1 MKKSRISYL
10 LSVPLLLLVLL
21 LAACAGS
28 GGVEDGGITDGGGG
42 EPGVTEETPTEGP
55 LPEVGVTEEATTE
68 TPEATEEATTEAP
81 AATEEAT
88 TEAPAA
94 TGEATTEAPAGVTTE
109 PAVPGGEEGITL
121 QIEENDQL
129 GPILTDGEGMTLYIL
144 DADQAGESTC
154 YDACAELWPPV
165 TISSDPEVGE
175 EVNSTLIGVIQRTDG
190 QSQLTYNQ
198 HPLYYYE
205 PDESA
210 GDVQGHQVTDAWGLW
225 TAVSPEGEAIS
236 TASPSQGG

>member
-55 LPEVGVTEEATTE
+55 LPEVGVTGEATTE
-68 TPEATEEATTEAP
+68 TPATTEEATPEAPAGTEEATTEAP
-81 AATEEAT
+81 AGA
-88 TEAPAA
+88 
-94 TGEATTEAPAGVTTE
+94 TTE

-129 GPILTDGEGMTLYIL
+129 GPILTGGEGMTLYML
-144 DADQAGESTC
+144 DADPAGESTC

-190 QSQLTYNQ
+190 QTQLTYNQ

-225 TAVSPEGEAIS
+225 TAVSPEGEPIS
-236 TASPSQGG
+236 TTSPSQGG